1 MASHLERVN
10 FYFYI
15 YFHDFTGR
23 LMGSGWGIKFW
34 HGVWGSQ
41 GLVFGSFCISEFYVV
56 EYWSLGVLAIIG
68 ILVFLGV
75 SMGEIEMVSVF
86 HCLLAST
93 VAV

>member
-15 YFHDFTGR
+15 YFHDFTSR

-34 HGVWGSQ
+34 HDVWGSQ

-56 EYWSLGVLAIIG
+56 EYWRLGGACNHWNSC
-68 ILVFLGV
+68 VFR
-75 SMGEIEMVSVF
+75 SF
-86 HCLLAST
+86 HGRD
-93 VAV
+93 